1 MDDSVMEE
9 AFVFLLL
16 ELSLVLTGAKLGGL
30 AARRLHLPV
39 VLGELFAGV
48 VLGNL
53 PLLGLNFMQAVR
65 SDPMLAALAE
75 LGVIILMF
83 EVGLESTVRQ
93 LLQVGWNALR
103 VALLGVIVPFVLGF
117 WGLRF
122 MFPDLSIWVAVFL
135 GATLCATSVGITA
148 RVLKDMGKLQ
158 SAEGR
163 IILGAAVVDDVLGLI
178 VLAVVIALIGSA
190 ASGAATGSAS
200 LGSEI
205 AWIFLK
211 AFGFLIFGI
220 IAGVLLSRHLYR
232 WAAKLKFSGMLLTL
246 SLTICFA
253 FSYLAHTFGLS
264 PIVGAFTAGL
274 ILEPE
279 HSYGFLDHE
288 EHSLEHLVLPI
299 STLLVPI
306 FFLRIGMQVDLASLF
321 SLPTLVFGGV
331 LTAAAIAG
339 KMACAGGVLS
349 GPEPVDRWSVALG
362 MIPRGEVGLIFASLG
377 AGIQIHGKPLL
388 DPGSYAGIILMVF
401 LTTAVTPA
409 VLGKRLQSIE
419 KRNN

>member
-1 MDDSVMEE
+1 MEGT
-9 AFVFLLL
+9 FVFLLL
-16 ELSLVLTGAKLGGL
+16 ELSLVLTGAKLGGIV
-30 AARRLHLPV
+30 ARRLHLPV

-53 PLLGLNFMQAVR
+53 PLPGLNFLRTVKT
-65 SDPMLAALAE
+65 DPMLAALAE

-103 VALLGVIVPFVLGF
+103 VAVLGVVAPFALGC

-122 MFPDLSIWVAVFL
+122 IFPDLSAWVSVFL

-148 RVLKDMGKLQ
+148 RVLKDMEKLQ

-178 VLAVVIALIGSA
+178 VLAVVVALIGSVT
-190 ASGAATGSAS
+190 SGAPIGSAF
-200 LGSEI
+200 LGKEV
-205 AWIFLK
+205 ALIFLK

-220 IAGVLLSRHLYR
+220 IAGIYLSRHLYR

-253 FSYLAHTFGLS
+253 FSYLAHIFGLS

-279 HSYGFLDHE
+279 HSQGFLDHE
-288 EHSLEHLVLPI
+288 EYSLEHLILPI

-331 LTAAAIAG
+331 LTVAAIAG
-339 KMACAGGVLS
+339 KMACAGGVS
-349 GPEPVDRWSVALG
+349 PGPEPVDRWSVALG

-377 AGIQIHGKPLL
+377 VGIQMNGKALL
-388 DPGSYAGIILMVF
+388 DSGLYAGVILMVF
-401 LTTAVTPA
+401 LTTAITPA

-419 KRNN
+419 RRKS